1 MNICDLVN
9 VKIKLSMMIGL
20 IAIVFESANLGI
32 FLSNLSYNIPC
43 MAISTTILSIILG
56 LIAIYLTK
64 INKRI
69 AGLEYFLAGLA
80 PLVTTTNLS
89 YSGFII
95 FSLATIVV
103 LLDDFGL
110 GDLNGE

>member
-1 MNICDLVN
+1 MN
-9 VKIKLSMMIGL
+9 VKIKLSMMFGL

-56 LIAIYLTK
+56 LIAIYLTN
-64 INKRI
+64 INKKI
-69 AGLEYFLAGLA
+69 AGLEYFFAGLA

-89 YSGFII
+89 YISFII
-95 FSLATIVV
+95 FSLATILV
-103 LLDDFGL
+103 LFDDFGL

>member
-1 MNICDLVN
+1 MN

-20 IAIVFESANLGI
+20 IAIVFESTNLGI

-56 LIAIYLTK
+56 LIAIYLTN
-64 INKRI
+64 INKKKV
-69 AGLEYFLAGLA
+69 AGFEYFLAGLA

-89 YSGFII
+89 YIGFLISWI
-95 FSLATIVV
+95 
-103 LLDDFGL
+103 
-110 GDLNGE
+110 